1 MVDCE
6 LESLPPGCLASGRLR
21 AYDPPAMVHHH
32 PIPRDVLGCIVTGY
46 AKGGTTLLKDLVV
59 QTTGMVG
66 RFEGGLL
73 LAEAPRDGIPEPH
86 ATHLVAAWR
95 TAAGFLDRY
104 RECASFEDG
113 YRLLRESAAALP
125 RHDAPLVDKTP
136 EYLVRLDDV
145 LRRAPGTPI
154 VVVIRDPVH
163 VAVSW
168 MQLGNPLDDT
178 VAWLRAATESFVAA
192 IESAD
197 QAPRLFVVNFG
208 DLLRDVD
215 APMARLHEWLGLPH
229 VPMPAGMKY
238 GLPYVQAGRV
248 RLPRG
253 IEVDRHDIASRCSP
267 VELERVRGEVARAI
281 PLAARV
287 AGLPSGPAAGCR
299 LTRRRAA

>member
-1 MVDCE
+1 
-6 LESLPPGCLASGRLR
+6 
-21 AYDPPAMVHHH
+21 MVHHR

-46 AKGGTTLLKDLVV
+46 ATGGTTLLKDLVV

-86 ATHLVAAWR
+86 ATNLVAAWR
-95 TAAGFLDRY
+95 PAAAFLDRY

-113 YRLLRESAAALP
+113 YRLLRESAEALP

-136 EYLVRLDDV
+136 EYLVQLDDV
-145 LRRAPGTPI
+145 LRRAPLTPV

-168 MQLGNPLDDT
+168 MQLDNSLDDT

-197 QAPRLFVVNFG
+197 QAPRLFVVNFA
-208 DLLRDVD
+208 DLLHDVD
-215 APMARLHEWLGLPH
+215 ATMARLHEWLGLPH

-253 IEVDRHDIASRCSP
+253 IEVDRHDIGKRCSP
-267 VELERVRGEVARAI
+267 VELERLRREVARAI

-287 AGLPSGPAAGCR
+287 AGLPSGSAAGYR
-299 LTRRRAA
+299 LMRRRAA

>member
-1 MVDCE
+1 M
-6 LESLPPGCLASGRLR
+6 G
-21 AYDPPAMVHHH
+21 HHH

-46 AKGGTTLLKDLVV
+46 AKRGTTLLKDLVV

-95 TAAGFLDRY
+95 PAAAFLDRY
-104 RECASFEDG
+104 RESDSFEDG
-113 YRLLRESAAALP
+113 YRLLRESAEALP

-145 LRRAPGTPI
+145 LRRAPLTPV

-168 MQLGNPLDDT
+168 MQLGNSLDDT
-178 VAWLRAATESFVAA
+178 VAWLRVATESFVAA

-197 QAPRLFVVNFG
+197 QAPQLFLVNFA

-215 APMARLHEWLGLPH
+215 ATMARLHEWLGLPH
-229 VPMPAGMKY
+229 VPDACRDEVRPA
-238 GLPYVQAGRV
+238 LRAGW
-248 RLPRG
+248 PGPTAPGYRG
-253 IEVDRHDIASRCSP
+253 
-267 VELERVRGEVARAI
+267 
-281 PLAARV
+281 
-287 AGLPSGPAAGCR
+287 
-299 LTRRRAA
+299 